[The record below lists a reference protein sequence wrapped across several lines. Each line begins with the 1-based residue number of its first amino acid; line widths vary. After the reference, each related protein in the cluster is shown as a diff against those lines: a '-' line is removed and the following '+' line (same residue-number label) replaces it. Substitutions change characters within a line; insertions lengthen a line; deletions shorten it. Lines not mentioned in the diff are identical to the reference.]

1 MVTHLDPDIM
11 ECEVKWAL
19 GRITINKASRGDGIP
34 AELSQIL
41 KDNVMLLKCYIQYV
55 SVQYVSYTQYG
66 HLSSGHRTR
75 IGQFSFQSQRRE
87 MPKNVQTTIQLGSLH
102 LLTRLCSK
110 SFKLGFSS
118 TLTEN
123 FQMYKLVLEEAEEP
137 EIKLTTFVGSWR
149 KQGSSIKTTTSA
161 SLTTLKPLPV
171 WIITN
176 WKILQEM

>member
-1 MVTHLDPDIM
+1 MVTHLEPDIM
-11 ECEVKWAL
+11 ECKVKWAL
-19 GRITINKASRGDGIP
+19 GRITIHKASRGDGIP

-41 KDNVMLLKCYIQYV
+41 KDNVMLLKCYTQYV
-55 SVQYVSYTQYG
+55 STQYVSYTPYG
-66 HLSSGHRTR
+66 HLSSGHRTGK
-75 IGQFSFQSQRRE
+75 GQFSFQSQRRE
-87 MPKNVQTTIQLGSLH
+87 MLKNVQTAIQLGSLH

-110 SFKLGFSS
+110 SFKQGFSS